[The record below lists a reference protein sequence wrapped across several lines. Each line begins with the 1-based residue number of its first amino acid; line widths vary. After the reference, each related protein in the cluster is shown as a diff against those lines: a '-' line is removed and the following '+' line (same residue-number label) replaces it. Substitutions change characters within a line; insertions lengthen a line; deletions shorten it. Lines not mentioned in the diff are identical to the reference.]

1 MTRTG
6 CGNEWARAAIGAIF
20 PGSVEQGFADI
31 AAMDVPGFLDRVIR
45 TVPFR
50 AALAL
55 RLAIW
60 LVALAPL
67 LVLGRPSTISRL
79 ALPDREVLMARLVSN
94 KAYAIRSLVMILKTM
109 GALLYAAD
117 AGVRARLRGPASQ
130 VSLVPVGRKAP
141 QATGRREASR

>member
-1 MTRTG
+1 M
-6 CGNEWARAAIGAIF
+6 GAIF
-20 PGSVEQGFADI
+20 PGSKEQGFADI
-31 AAMDVPGFLDRVIR
+31 SAMDVAGFLHRVIHA
-45 TVPFR
+45 VPFR

-79 ALPDREVLMARLVSN
+79 ALPDREALISRLVAS

-109 GALLYAAD
+109 AALLYAAD
-117 AGVRARLRGPASQ
+117 AGVRARMRAPSSAKT
-130 VSLVPVGRKAP
+130 LVTLKIKPIRAV
-141 QATGRREASR
+141 

>member
-1 MTRTG
+1 MPVTRWE
-6 CGNEWARAAIGAIF
+6 NEWARAAIGAIF

-31 AAMDVPGFLDRVIR
+31 AAMDVPGFLHRVIR

-79 ALPDREVLMARLVSN
+79 PLPDREVLMPRLLSN
-94 KAYAIRSLVMILKTM
+94 KPYAIRSLGTLFKPI
-109 GALLYAAD
+109 
-117 AGVRARLRGPASQ
+117 RSPIS
-130 VSLVPVGRKAP
+130 
-141 QATGRREASR
+141 